1 MTAAKKYDVEGP
13 IGLQLNKKRY
23 SKMLQQ
29 MDAAMQKA
37 FNKKEHLRLR
47 RKKKI
52 PAKSTSVNK
61 LEKVNKMLNK
71 TKWLAAE

>member
-13 IGLQLNKKRY
+13 IGLQLNKKQY

-37 FNKKEHLRLR
+37 LIKKEHSKLRSN
-47 RKKKI
+47 RKI
-52 PAKSTSVNK
+52 TAKS
-61 LEKVNKMLNK
+61 L
-71 TKWLAAE
+71 

>member
-13 IGLQLNKKRY
+13 IGLQLNKKQY

-37 FNKKEHLRLR
+37 LG
-47 RKKKI
+47 KKKYYR
-52 PAKSTSVNK
+52 PTSKKKQLQNP
-61 LEKVNKMLNK
+61 L
-71 TKWLAAE
+71 